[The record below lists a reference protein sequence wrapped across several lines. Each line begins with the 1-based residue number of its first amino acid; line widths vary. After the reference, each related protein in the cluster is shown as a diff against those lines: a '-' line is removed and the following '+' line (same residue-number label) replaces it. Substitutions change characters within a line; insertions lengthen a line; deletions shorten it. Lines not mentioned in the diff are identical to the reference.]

1 MIEKKLLNVGAGLII
16 GAVGGKILNSR
27 LAKKAGV
34 NIVKQ
39 GLRVKESIDN
49 AVESA
54 KLSAEDIVAEAK
66 EIKKAE
72 DKAEA
77 EKKANID
84 IENVAC
90 DIEKSQDE
98 VKEEVEE

>member
-77 EKKANID
+77 EKEANI
-84 IENVAC
+84 